1 MDHIYTVHT
10 NKINQMSQERKRNVS
25 IKTEKFIHLR
35 GFRKTQCMRIN
46 KTKGRKKQETD
57 QLRITQNTT
66 HWGD

>member
-25 IKTEKFIHLR
+25 IKKEKFIHLR
-35 GFRKTQCMRIN
+35 GFRKTQCMRMN